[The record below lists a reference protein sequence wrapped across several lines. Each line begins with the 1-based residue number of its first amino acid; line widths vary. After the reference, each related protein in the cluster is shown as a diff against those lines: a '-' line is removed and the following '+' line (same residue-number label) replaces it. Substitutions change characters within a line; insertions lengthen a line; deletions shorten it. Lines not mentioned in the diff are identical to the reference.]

1 MATKAQSKKLTA
13 KKKVAPKK
21 PVMKKAA
28 AAASSANGKKPA
40 VTSSL
45 KGKKFPF
52 APTKLKVLKPVPSD
66 IDIAQAGKLKPILQI
81 AAELG
86 IKESELELFGPYK
99 AKIKL
104 EILDRLAKRPNG
116 KYIDVTAITP
126 TPLGEGKTTTTV
138 GVSQALGAHLG
149 KRVMTV
155 IRQPSQGPTFGIK
168 GGAAGGGYSQII
180 PMEDFNLHLTGD
192 IHAIT
197 AAHNLCAAAL
207 DARMMHEKNTPDDN
221 KLFDALCPPNKK
233 GERKFS
239 PSMLRRLKKLGIE
252 KTDPNELTPEERTR
266 FARLDIDPNGVSW
279 RRVIDVNDRFL
290 REIMV
295 GLGKDEAGFEHRSGY
310 DITVASEIMAILAL
324 TTGLADMRDRLGR
337 MVVAVNKLG
346 EAITA
351 EDLGVAGAMTVLMK
365 DAIKPNLMQTL
376 EGTPAIV
383 HAGPFANIAHGNSSI
398 IADKIALKMA
408 DYVITESGFGADCG
422 MEKFMNIK
430 CRYSGLIPNV
440 VVIVATVRALKMHG
454 GGPKVVAGKPLAP
467 EYTDENLDLLQKGL
481 PNMVQ
486 HIENAL
492 KFGVNVVVAVNSF
505 ATDTAAEVEMVRQ
518 AALAAGAMDAVVS
531 RHWMEGGKGAIAL
544 AEAVVRACE
553 KRSNF
558 QFLYSLDLPIKA
570 KIETIA
576 REIYRADG
584 VDYTPEAEAKI
595 ELFTKLG
602 FDKLPMNMAKTHLSF
617 TDKAA
622 VKGAP
627 RGFRI
632 TISDVRA
639 SVGAGFLYPLLG
651 EMRTMPG
658 LPTRP
663 VFYDV
668 DLDLETGKVVGL
680 F

>member
-1 MATKAQSKKLTA
+1 MATKGKSA
-13 KKKVAPKK
+13 KKGAKAKPRKAVKKIVKKTVKKTLVKAP
-21 PVMKKAA
+21 A
-28 AAASSANGKKPA
+28 
-40 VTSSL
+40 
-45 KGKKFPF
+45 FQ
-52 APTKLKVLKPVPSD
+52 PTKLKLLRPVPSD
-66 IDIAQAGKLKPILQI
+66 IEIAQAGKLKPIMQI
-81 AAELG
+81 AQELG
-86 IKESELELFGPYK
+86 IKENELELFGPYK

-104 EILDRLAKRPNG
+104 EILDRIGKRPNG

-207 DARMMHEKNTPDDN
+207 DARILHEANTPDDE
-221 KLFDALCPPNKK
+221 KLFNALCPPDKK
-233 GERKFS
+233 GNRKFS
-239 PSMLRRLKKLGIE
+239 PTMLRRLKKLGIKKTNPNDLTTEE
-252 KTDPNELTPEERTR
+252 KSR
-266 FARLDIDPNGVSW
+266 FARLDIGYEGVQW
-279 RRVIDVNDRFL
+279 RRVIDINDRLL
-290 REIMV
+290 RDIQV
-295 GLGKDEAGFEHRSGY
+295 GMGKDEAGFEHKSGY

-324 TTGLADMRDRLGR
+324 TTSLEDMRDRLGR
-337 MVVAVNKLG
+337 MVVAVSRKG
-346 EAITA
+346 EAVTA
-351 EDLGVAGAMTVLMK
+351 EDLGVAGALTVLMK

-383 HAGPFANIAHGNSSI
+383 HAGPFANIAHGQSSI

-408 DYVITESGFGADCG
+408 DYVITESGFGADIG
-422 MEKFMNIK
+422 MEKFMDIK
-430 CRYSGLIPNV
+430 CRYSGLTPHV
-440 VVIVATVRALKMHG
+440 VVLVATVRALKMHG

-492 KFGVNVVVAVNSF
+492 KYGVNVVVAVNSF
-505 ATDTAAEVEMVRQ
+505 ANDTPAEVELVRK
-518 AALAAGAMDAVVS
+518 AALKAGAMDAVVS
-531 RHWMEGGKGAIAL
+531 RHWMEGGKGAIKL
-544 AEAVVRACE
+544 AEAVVKACE
-553 KRSNF
+553 KPSNF
-558 QFLYSLDLPIKA
+558 KFLYPLNISVKE

-595 ELFTKLG
+595 EQFTKLG
-602 FDKLPMNMAKTHLSF
+602 FGDLPLCMAKTHLSF
-617 TDKAA
+617 TDKADQ
-622 VKGAP
+622 KGAP

-632 TISDVRA
+632 TISDIRA

-651 EMRTMPG
+651 TMRTMPG

-668 DLDLETGKVVGL
+668 DLDMKTGKVVGL